1 MLATRAR
8 TLDLQRK
15 GRILATILL
24 GIEAAMLVLSAFNVF
39 QGDKQYYLTNGVL
52 ISLVL
57 GLYLLNR
64 YGYVRTAAFI
74 TVVLCAVVPLLLVN
88 ESRVGTYMAMVIPVL
103 VASYLLAPWSGLALG
118 ALMVAFAFT
127 FDIAS
132 LSLIL
137 FVLAIALA
145 YMFAES
151 VRLAEKKYRSIFE
164 NAVEGIYQ
172 STTEGRLL
180 TVNPALVRMFGY
192 DSTQEMLSSVANV
205 GNSLFAHPE
214 QREEVI
220 QRLQQ
225 YDSVSGIE
233 GLGVRKDG
241 SEMWFSLSARAIRDN
256 SGELVRLEGALVDI
270 TKRKQAEEQ
279 LRQAEIRYRTLVEQL
294 PAVTF
299 IDRADGSQESL
310 YISPQIEEMLGYT
323 PEEWIAGRLWRERLH
338 PDDREQVLASD
349 ERFEARGEPVDE
361 EYRLLAKD
369 GSLVWVRE
377 ETVLVRGEGNEP
389 LYVQGIMTDI
399 TKRKLAEEVMR
410 EAREVAET
418 ANRAKSEFLA
428 NMSHEIRTP
437 MNGVI
442 GMTGLLLDTD
452 LTPEQR
458 DFTETVR
465 VSADNLLTIIN
476 EILDFSKIEAG
487 KLDLEVIDF
496 DLRDTVEEALGLFA
510 EQAHTKKL
518 ELASVIQPALPR
530 LLRGDPGRLTQV
542 LTNLLGNAVK
552 FTEVGNV
559 VLRVTLLNETNGEAL
574 VRFSIADTGIGLT
587 AEQRSRLFQAF
598 TQADASTTRRF
609 GGTGL
614 GLAISKQLVEMM
626 GGEIGVDSEQNVGS
640 TFWFTAKFKK
650 LPGEAQRVPIVSP
663 ELRNLRVLVVDDND
677 TNRKILHEQVISWG
691 MTNGMAVDGQSALAM
706 LSEAAECGESYDLA
720 LLDLDMPEMDGMEL
734 AHKIKADP
742 AISSTKLILLTSSG
756 LRGEAEQARRVGFA
770 AYLTKPVRQSQLYDA
785 IAIVMSMPL
794 DTATGESSE
803 SEEEQIVTRYNL
815 KHERDD
821 AHARPSRGRVLVAE
835 DNAVNQKVAVMMLE
849 RLGYRADVA
858 ANGEEAVE
866 SLSRIPYAAVLMDV
880 QMPEMDGYEA
890 TAEIRRREEGER
902 RHTPVIAMTA
912 NAMKGDR
919 EQALQ
924 AGMDDYIP
932 KPVKL
937 EELEAVLAHWV
948 SPEQEGASA
957 GDSQKIMTPPVSEE
971 FLERQVIAN
980 LLELGGPEMLSE
992 LAALFLEESRSAV
1005 DSLKVAVEDSD
1016 GQAIERAA
1024 HTLKGSSDNMGAPK
1038 IAWLCARL
1046 KEIGASGNLASAPT
1060 VLARL
1065 EEELNRIRPELVAL
1079 SQSS

>member
-1 MLATRAR
+1 MLTTRAR

-24 GIEAAMLVLSAFNVF
+24 GIEAAMLVLSAFNVY
-39 QGDKQYYLTNGVL
+39 QGDTQYYLTNGVL

-64 YGYVRTAAFI
+64 YGYVRTAVLI

-103 VASYLLAPWSGLALG
+103 VASYLLAPWSGLVLG

-172 STTEGRLL
+172 STPEGRLL

-192 DSTQEMLSSVANV
+192 DSTQEMLSSVSNV
-205 GNSLFAHPE
+205 GNSLFAQPE

-220 QRLQQ
+220 QLLQQ

-233 GLGVRKDG
+233 ELGVRKDG

-270 TKRKQAEEQ
+270 TKRKRAEEQ
-279 LRQAEIRYRTLVEQL
+279 LRQTEIRYRTLVEQL

-299 IDRADGSQESL
+299 IDRAVGSEGSL
-310 YISPQIEEMLGYT
+310 YVSPQVEAMLGYT
-323 PEEWIAGRLWRERLH
+323 QEEWIAGRLWRERLH

-349 ERFEARGEPVDE
+349 ERFEARGDPVDE

-369 GSLVWVRE
+369 GSVVWVRE
-377 ETVLVRGEGNEP
+377 ETVLVRDEGGEP
-389 LYVQGIMTDI
+389 LYVQGIMTDV
-399 TKRKLAEEVMR
+399 TKRKRAEEEMRGAR
-410 EAREVAET
+410 EAAE
-418 ANRAKSEFLA
+418 AASRAKSEFLA

-452 LTPEQR
+452 LAPEQR
-458 DFTETVR
+458 EFAETVR
-465 VSADNLLTIIN
+465 ISANNLLTIIN
-476 EILDFSKIEAG
+476 DILDFSKIEAG

-530 LLRGDPGRLTQV
+530 ILRGDPGRLTQV

-552 FTEVGNV
+552 FTEVGDV
-559 VLRVTLLNETNGEAL
+559 VLRVTLLNETNSEAL

-587 AEQRSRLFQAF
+587 VEQRSRLFQAF

-614 GLAISKQLVEMM
+614 GLAISKQLVDMM
-626 GGEIGVDSEQNVGS
+626 GGEIGVDSEQGVGS
-640 TFWFTAKFKK
+640 NFWFTARFQK
-650 LPGEAQRVPIVSP
+650 LPGEAQPAPTVSP
-663 ELRNLRVLVVDDND
+663 ELRSLKVLVVDDND
-677 TNRKILHEQVISWG
+677 TNRKILHDQVISWG
-691 MTNGMAVDGQSALAM
+691 MKNGMADDGQSALAK

-720 LLDLDMPEMDGMEL
+720 LLDLDMPELDGMEL

-742 AISSTKLILLTSSG
+742 AISSTKLILLSSLG

-770 AYLTKPVRQSQLYDA
+770 AYLTKPVRQSQLFDA
-785 IAIVMSMPL
+785 IATVMSMPL
-794 DTATGESSE
+794 DTATGESSV

-815 KHERDD
+815 KDARGD
-821 AHARPSRGRVLVAE
+821 AHARPSRSRVLVAE

-849 RLGYRADVA
+849 RLGYHADVA
-858 ANGEEAVE
+858 ANGQEAVD
-866 SLSRIPYAAVLMDV
+866 SLSRVPYAAVLMDV

-890 TAEIRRREEGER
+890 TAEIRRREGGTR

-937 EELEAVLAHWV
+937 EELEAVLAHWL
-948 SPEQEGASA
+948 SPEHEGASA
-957 GDSQKIMTPPVSEE
+957 GDKVSEE
-971 FLERQVIAN
+971 LLDRQVIAN
-980 LLELGGPEMLSE
+980 LRELGGQEMLSK
-992 LAALFLEESRSAV
+992 LAELFLEESRSAV
-1005 DSLKVAVEDSD
+1005 DSLRGAVEENDA
-1016 GQAIERAA
+1016 QTVERAA
-1024 HTLKGSSDNMGAPK
+1024 HTLIGSSGNMGARE
-1038 IAWLCARL
+1038 IARL
-1046 KEIGASGNLASAPT
+1046 CTQLQEVGASGDLTRAPGL
-1060 VLARL
+1060 LARL
-1065 EEELNRIRPELVAL
+1065 EEELNRMRPELVAL
-1079 SQSS
+1079 SQGS